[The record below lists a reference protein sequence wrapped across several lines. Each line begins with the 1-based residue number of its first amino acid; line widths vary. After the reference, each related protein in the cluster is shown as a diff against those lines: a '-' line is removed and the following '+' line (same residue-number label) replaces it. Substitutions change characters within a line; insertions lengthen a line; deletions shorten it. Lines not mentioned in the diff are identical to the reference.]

1 MSAYLNSEIM
11 FKTKKFEQDLK
22 KSKEAVLEEIR
33 SKLLSNDMKYVN
45 IMTKFGGGNYNDLI
59 DVLYKIPVEHMNPIV
74 LIASISFAIDCGG
87 KVDKDCFEK
96 ASYNN
101 IIRQVKYEL
110 EVSEINRPDF
120 EIRLRQSIL
129 RYYRTFKRAG
139 LLPKITKID
148 N

>member
-22 KSKEAVLEEIR
+22 KSKESVREEIR
-33 SKLLSNDMKYVN
+33 SKLLSEDMKYIN
-45 IMTKFGGGNYNDLI
+45 IRTKFGGGNYDDFI
-59 DVLYKIPVEHMNPIV
+59 DILSKIPVEHMNPIV
-74 LIASISFAIDCGG
+74 LISSISLIIDCRG
-87 KVDKDCFEK
+87 KITKDCFEK
-96 ASYNN
+96 ASYDN
-101 IIRQVKYEL
+101 IVRQVKSEL
-110 EVSEINRPDF
+110 EVSETNRPEF

-139 LLPKITKID
+139 ILPKID